1 MILCRKKERKTGFS
15 YSSQGWIGV
24 RIKSVLWKTKTEKKA
39 KSLDIMN

>member
-24 RIKSVLWKTKTEKKA
+24 RIKSVPWKTKTENGKKA
-39 KSLDIMN
+39 